1 MKNLFTALTFLFSLS
16 SFADV
21 ICSTDL
27 DQQKPVFT
35 AKVSDFNQ
43 KSTMIVNDQNEVLP
57 TRHFDCLKMDSPS
70 SGISFLT
77 YSCDN
82 IDDDKKGGALLMIN
96 KVNLT
101 GHYVEVT
108 TEISQTQSALVCK
121 FI

>member
-1 MKNLFTALTFLFSLS
+1 MKKLFIAFTLLFSLS

-21 ICSTDL
+21 ICSTEPG
-27 DQQKPVFT
+27 QQNTLFT
-35 AKVSDFNQ
+35 AKVTDSGQ
-43 KSTMIVNDQNEVLP
+43 KSTMIVHDQNEVLP

-108 TEISQTQSALVCK
+108 TEVSQSQSALVCK
-121 FI
+121 FL